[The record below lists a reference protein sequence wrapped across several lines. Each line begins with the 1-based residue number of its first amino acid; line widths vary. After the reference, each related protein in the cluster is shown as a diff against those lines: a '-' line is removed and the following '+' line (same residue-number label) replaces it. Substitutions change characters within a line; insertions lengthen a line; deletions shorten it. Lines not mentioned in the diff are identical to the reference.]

1 MSMKQG
7 TLYVVATPI
16 GNLADMSPRAV
27 SVLEQVDLIA
37 AEDTR
42 HSQYLLAHYA
52 IRTPMT
58 PYHDHNETQQTPVLI
73 EKLRAGASIA
83 LVSDAGT
90 PLLSDPGYRLVNAAH
105 EAGISVSPLPGPCA
119 AIAALSAA
127 GLATDRFM
135 FAGFAPNKSTAR
147 KHFFEELAQETATL
161 VFYESSH
168 RIVDSLQDMLAVLG
182 GQRLV
187 LMAREI
193 SKTFETLHRAELAT
207 LCEWV
212 QADANQQKGEF
223 VLVVQGATRQS
234 TGAALDV
241 AAVLGILLEELP
253 LKQASAL
260 AARITGEKRNLVYK
274 MALDLE
280 SR

>member
-1 MSMKQG
+1 MKPG

-16 GNLADMSPRAV
+16 GNLADMSARAV
-27 SVLEQVDLIA
+27 SVLQQVDLIA

-105 EAGISVSPLPGPCA
+105 EAGITVSPLPGPCA
-119 AIAALSAA
+119 AVAALSAA
-127 GLATDRFM
+127 GLATDRFV
-135 FAGFAPNKSTAR
+135 FAGFAPSKPTAR
-147 KHFFEELAQETATL
+147 KHFFEELSRETATL

-168 RIVDSLQDMLAVLG
+168 RIVESLQTMQTVFG

-187 LMAREI
+187 LLAREI
-193 SKTFETLHRAELAT
+193 SKTFETLHRGELAS

-223 VLVVQGATRQS
+223 VLVVQGAARHDPA
-234 TGAALDV
+234 GALDT
-241 AAVLGILLEELP
+241 ATVLAILLEELP

-260 AARITGEKRNLVYK
+260 AARITGEKKNVVYK
-274 MALDLE
+274 MALAMAAT
-280 SR
+280 